1 MAIPQHVAVIM
12 DGNGRW
18 AQRSHLPRVYGHRMG
33 LETAKR
39 CVDKAIAAGVG
50 HLTLFALSTENM
62 QRPRAEV
69 DFLLALFAK
78 MLRDELAVFLVKNVR
93 LQIMGDRTLF
103 PESLQGLID
112 DAESKSRE
120 NDGLLLTLAVNYSGR
135 WQLTEVVKSLVS
147 EGISS
152 VSEASISAR
161 INADVQSDPDLLI
174 RTGNEQRISNFMLW
188 SMAYTELYFSDK
200 LWPDFS
206 SADFDHALEVYAARN
221 RRYGGI
227 EGGSYE

>member
-1 MAIPQHVAVIM
+1 MTTPQHVAVIM

-39 CVDKAIAAGVG
+39 LVEHAIGSG
-50 HLTLFALSTENM
+50 ISQLTLFALSTENM

-78 MLRDELAVFLVKNVR
+78 MLRDELAFFLVKNVR
-93 LQIMGDRTLF
+93 LQIIGNRQVL
-103 PESLQGLID
+103 PQSLQELI
-112 DAESKSRE
+112 EHSEEKSKDNS
-120 NDGLLLTLAVNYSGR
+120 GLLLTIAVNYSGR
-135 WQLTEVVKSLVS
+135 WQLTEVAKSLLN
-147 EGISS
+147 
-152 VSEASISAR
+152 EAAEPIDEALISAR
-161 INADVQSDPDLLI
+161 INASVTSDPDLLI

-188 SMAYTELYFSDK
+188 SLAYTELYFSDK

-206 SADFDHALEVYAARN
+206 GDDFEAALAAFAARN
-221 RRYGGI
+221 RRYGSI
-227 EGGSYE
+227 EVGSYE